1 MNEGQV
7 GAEAP
12 TSNEVRPGTGAAGD
26 VSAAD
31 GGARPSV
38 ADPTSAGPSASADR
52 HASAEPPASAER
64 PAGPV
69 PAAET
74 GSAGR
79 SGEQS
84 VRLVLWRHGQT
95 QWNVDGRFQGQSDIP
110 LDPVGEQQAERAARL
125 LAALQPAAIFSSDLT
140 RATATAAPLAR
151 LTGLR
156 VIPEKDLR
164 ERYGGRWE
172 GLTDVEIRT
181 RYPVEHSQ
189 WLPPGGEASITV
201 ADRASA
207 AMERI
212 AETLTPGTLAVV
224 VSHGAA
230 LRLGA
235 ARLLGLP
242 EELWGAV
249 GPLANCAWSVLGRR
263 RGRWRLI
270 EHNAGTLPEPVL
282 SDDR

>member
-1 MNEGQV
+1 MDEGKV

-12 TSNEVRPGTGAAGD
+12 TRNEVRPGTGAAGD

-31 GGARPSV
+31 GAAGPSV
-38 ADPTSAGPSASADR
+38 ADPTGAGPGAGTARSAGADR
-52 HASAEPPASAER
+52 SAGTDR
-64 PAGPV
+64 PVGAA
-69 PAAET
+69 PAA
-74 GSAGR
+74 GSGSPGR

-110 LDPVGEQQAERAARL
+110 LDAVGEQQAERAARL
-125 LAALQPAAIFSSDLT
+125 LAALQPAAIFSSDLA

-212 AETLTPGTLAVV
+212 AETLTPGTLAVI

-263 RGRWRLI
+263 RGRWRLL

>member
-1 MNEGQV
+1 MDGASG
-7 GAEAP
+7 GAETP
-12 TSNEVRPGTGAAGD
+12 AGD
-26 VSAAD
+26 GPRAAP
-31 GGARPSV
+31 GGA
-38 ADPTSAGPSASADR
+38 
-52 HASAEPPASAER
+52 E
-64 PAGPV
+64 PAGPA
-69 PAAET
+69 PAGVVAA
-74 GSAGR
+74 AGAADAR
-79 SGEQS
+79 TARRQHDLS

-125 LAALQPAAIFSSDLT
+125 LAALQPAAIYSSDLI

-151 LTGLR
+151 LTGLP
-156 VIPEKDLR
+156 VVLDKDLR
-164 ERYGGRWE
+164 ERFGGLWE
-172 GLTDVEIRT
+172 GLTDTEIRA
-181 RYPVEHSQ
+181 RFPVEHAQ
-189 WLPPGGEASITV
+189 WLPPGGESSGFV
-201 ADRASA
+201 AERAGA

-212 AETLTPGTLAVV
+212 AEGLAPGTLAVV

-263 RGRWRLI
+263 RGRWRLM

>member
-1 MNEGQV
+1 MDGEEV
-7 GAEAP
+7 GAGAP
-12 TSNEVRPGTGAAGD
+12 TGNEVRPGTGAAGSA
-26 VSAAD
+26 VSAGTSSAD
-31 GGARPSV
+31 ASSADASSAGVAAGASSPGVAADAATAGGA
-38 ADPTSAGPSASADR
+38 
-52 HASAEPPASAER
+52 
-64 PAGPV
+64 
-69 PAAET
+69 
-74 GSAGR
+74 GSAG
-79 SGEQS
+79 SYGDQM

-110 LDPVGEQQAERAARL
+110 LDPAGEQQAERAARL
-125 LAALQPAAIFSSDLT
+125 LAALQPAAIFSSDLA

-164 ERYGGRWE
+164 ERFGGRWE

-189 WLPPGGEASITV
+189 WLPPGGEASTTV

-212 AETLTPGTLAVV
+212 AETLAPGTLAVV

-263 RGRWRLI
+263 RGRWRLL

>member
-1 MNEGQV
+1 
-7 GAEAP
+7 
-12 TSNEVRPGTGAAGD
+12 
-26 VSAAD
+26 
-31 GGARPSV
+31 
-38 ADPTSAGPSASADR
+38 
-52 HASAEPPASAER
+52 
-64 PAGPV
+64 
-69 PAAET
+69 
-74 GSAGR
+74 
-79 SGEQS
+79 
-84 VRLVLWRHGQT
+84 VLWRHGQT

-110 LDPVGEQQAERAARL
+110 LDAVGEQQAERAARL
-125 LAALQPAAIFSSDLT
+125 LAALQPAAIFSSDLA

-164 ERYGGRWE
+164 ERFGGRWE

-189 WLPPGGEASITV
+189 WLPPGGEASTTV

-212 AETLTPGTLAVV
+212 VETLAPGTLAVV

-263 RGRWRLI
+263 RGRWRLL

>member
-1 MNEGQV
+1 MSGASEE
-7 GAEAP
+7 AEAP
-12 TSNEVRPGTGAAGD
+12 AGSGVPAAGD
-26 VSAAD
+26 AAAGD
-31 GGARPSV
+31 GAPAAVAGGARP
-38 ADPTSAGPSASADR
+38 
-52 HASAEPPASAER
+52 
-64 PAGPV
+64 
-69 PAAET
+69 
-74 GSAGR
+74 AGR
-79 SGEQS
+79 QHDPS

-110 LDPVGEQQAERAARL
+110 LDSVGKEQAERSARL
-125 LAALQPAAIFSSDLT
+125 LAALQPAAIYSSDLI

-151 LTGLR
+151 LTGLP
-156 VIPEKDLR
+156 VMLDKDLR
-164 ERYGGRWE
+164 ERYGGLWE
-172 GLTDVEIRT
+172 GLTDVEIRA
-181 RYPVEHSQ
+181 RYPVEHAQ
-189 WLPPGGEASITV
+189 WLPPGGESSGTV
-201 ADRASA
+201 ADRAGA

-212 AETLTPGTLAVV
+212 AEALTPGALAVV

-263 RGRWRLI
+263 RGRWRLL

>member
-1 MNEGQV
+1 VPVV
-7 GAEAP
+7 GDDA
-12 TSNEVRPGTGAAGD
+12 TG
-26 VSAAD
+26 
-31 GGARPSV
+31 R
-38 ADPTSAGPSASADR
+38 ASAVS
-52 HASAEPPASAER
+52 SAR
-64 PAGPV
+64 
-69 PAAET
+69 
-74 GSAGR
+74 GSDH
-79 SGEQS
+79 S

-95 QWNVDGRFQGQSDIP
+95 RWNMEGRFQGQSDIP
-110 LDPVGEQQAERAARL
+110 LDDVGVQQAERAARL
-125 LAALQPAAIFSSDLT
+125 LAALQPSAIFSSDLI

-151 LTGLR
+151 LTGLS
-156 VIPEKDLR
+156 VTLDKDLR
-164 ERYGGRWE
+164 ERYGGLWE
-172 GLTDVEIRT
+172 GLTDADIRA

-189 WLPPGGEASITV
+189 WRPPEGETSAAV
-201 ADRASA
+201 ADRAGG

-212 AETLTPGTLAVV
+212 ADTLTPGTLAVV

-263 RGRWRLI
+263 RGKWRLI